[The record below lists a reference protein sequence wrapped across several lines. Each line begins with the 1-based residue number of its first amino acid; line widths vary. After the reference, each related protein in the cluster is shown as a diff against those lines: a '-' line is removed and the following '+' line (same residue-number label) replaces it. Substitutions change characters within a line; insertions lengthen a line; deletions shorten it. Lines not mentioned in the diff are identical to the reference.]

1 MNYQQNL
8 IQRTQKVS
16 LIVEILISMKPKI
29 MKIPNSLSLFH
40 INSSSLNKNFE
51 YLKFLLKATNKTLKD
66 TTNLS
71 KNINIYNYSV
81 EFTPNETRAGEI
93 LLCINNKLS

>member
-1 MNYQQNL
+1 
-8 IQRTQKVS
+8 
-16 LIVEILISMKPKI
+16 MKPKI

-40 INSSSLNKNFE
+40 SSSLNKNSE

>member
-16 LIVEILISMKPKI
+16 LIVEILILMKPKI

-40 INSSSLNKNFE
+40 SSSLNKNSE

-71 KNINIYNYSV
+71 KNINIYNYSA
-81 EFTPNETRAGEI
+81 EFTPNEIRAGEI